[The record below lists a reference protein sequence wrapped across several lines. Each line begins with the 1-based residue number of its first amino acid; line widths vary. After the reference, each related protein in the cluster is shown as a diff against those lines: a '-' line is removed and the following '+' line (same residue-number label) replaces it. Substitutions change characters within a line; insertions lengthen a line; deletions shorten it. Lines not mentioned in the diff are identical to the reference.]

1 MYIINVTY
9 TKPIEEIDKHLVAHR
24 AFLDKFYATGNLIC
38 SGPQNPRTGG
48 IIVCTFPNADEVWK
62 FIHQDPFYING
73 IADYS
78 ITEFMAVKYAKEI
91 EKFVV

>member
-9 TKPIEEIDKHLVAHR
+9 IKPIEEIDKHLVAHR
-24 AFLDKFYATGNLIC
+24 AFLDKFYVTGNLIC

-48 IIVCTFPNADEVWK
+48 IIVCTFSNADDVWK

-73 IADYS
+73 IADYKF
-78 ITEFMAVKYAKEI
+78 IEFNPVKYAKEI